1 MQCYSADYLMRITAF
16 ISIACILFLGCD
28 RGLAPPPPALTKP
41 VISGTIRFAGA
52 KPPCDSVR
60 TLAVV
65 ISQNPAPFSVSD
77 IITQFGI
84 KIFGYIIEPCS
95 FKDTTYSFTLAPGT
109 YSYLGVAQR
118 YDTSLYN
125 DWRIIGFAHDE
136 QDSAQ
141 NFTLKYGDNIKGVDI
156 RVRFDSSSRQPF
168 IK

>member
-1 MQCYSADYLMRITAF
+1 MRITSF

-41 VISGTIRFAGA
+41 VLSGTIHFSGT
-52 KPPCDSVR
+52 KPPCDSVK

-77 IITQFGI
+77 IINLYGVS
-84 KIFGYIIEPCS
+84 IFVNIIQPCA
-95 FKDTTYSFTLAPGT
+95 FKDTSYSFTLAPGT
-109 YSYLGVAQR
+109 YKYLGVAQQ
-118 YDTSLYN
+118 YDTSLFN
-125 DWRIIGFAHDE
+125 DWRIIGFAHDD

-141 NFTLKYGDNIKGVDI
+141 SFTLNYGDVVDSVDI
-156 RVRFDSSSRQPF
+156 RIRFDSTSRQPF